1 MSSYPPYDAAPPSYS
16 ARPLG
21 AGMAIAALVL
31 GILAVLLCWTVVGGV
46 LFGLIAVVLGAVASG
61 RAKRRVAAGRGMAI
75 AGIVLGLLGLLLSVA
90 LVVIGVSL
98 FNSSGG
104 KTLTECLQN
113 AQGDQTKID
122 KCRQD
127 FERDVQGQ
135 N

>member
-1 MSSYPPYDAAPPSYS
+1 VSSYPPYGTPPPAT

-61 RAKRRVAAGRGMAI
+61 RARRRVATGRGMAI
-75 AGIVLGLLGLLLSVA
+75 AGIVLGLLGLVLSVG
-90 LVVIGVSL
+90 LVFIGVSL

-113 AQGDQTKID
+113 AQDDQAKID
-122 KCRQD
+122 KCREEFQ
-127 FERDVQGQ
+127 RDLEKR